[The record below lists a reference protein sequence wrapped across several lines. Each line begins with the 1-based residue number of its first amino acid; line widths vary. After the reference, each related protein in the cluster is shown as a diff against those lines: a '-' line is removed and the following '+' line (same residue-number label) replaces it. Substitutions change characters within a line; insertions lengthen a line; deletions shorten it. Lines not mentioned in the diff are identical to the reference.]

1 VTKGKAITIGI
12 STCLLGEN
20 VRYDG
25 THKLDHFL
33 RDTLG
38 QFVRWFPVCPEV
50 EYGLPVPREAM
61 RLVGDP
67 IDPRLVTIR
76 TGIDLTGGMKR
87 WAKKKIAELAGA
99 DLSGF
104 VFKSRSPSSGMKGV
118 KVYTEEGM
126 PSKTGSGIFAKAFM
140 DAFPHIPVED
150 DGRLNDPG
158 IRENFIERV
167 FVYHRWKEF
176 INNGGKI
183 KNLVDFHADHKLMI
197 MAHSPK
203 HVPLLG
209 SLIANQKKYR
219 PKELLDRYFTGLT
232 DAMKLQSTVRKNV
245 NVLQHAM
252 GYFKKQLSPEEKKE
266 LLEVIGNYH
275 KGLIPLIVPTTLI
288 NHYVRK
294 YDEQY
299 LKRQHYLNP
308 HPAELMLRNHV

>member
-1 VTKGKAITIGI
+1 VTEGKAITIGI

-87 WAKKKIAELAGA
+87 WAKKKMTELAGA

-126 PSKTGSGIFAKAFM
+126 PSKTGSGIFARAFM
-140 DAFPHIPVED
+140 DAFPHVPVED

-167 FVYHRWKEF
+167 FVYHRWKELL
-176 INNGGKI
+176 NNGGTI
-183 KNLVDFHADHKLMI
+183 KDLVDFHADHKLMI

-203 HVPLLG
+203 HVNLLG
-209 SLIANQKKYR
+209 SLIGNQKKYK
-219 PKELLDRYFTGLT
+219 PKELCLRSRRT
-232 DAMKLQSTVRKNV
+232 STCSSMPWATSRNSYP
-245 NVLQHAM
+245 Q
-252 GYFKKQLSPEEKKE
+252 KKKRNSLRSSAR
-266 LLEVIGNYH
+266 II
-275 KGLIPLIVPTTLI
+275 KGSFP
-288 NHYVRK
+288 
-294 YDEQY
+294 
-299 LKRQHYLNP
+299 
-308 HPAELMLRNHV
+308 